1 MEISVEAT
9 NELERKMTIAVPSE
23 EVDSAVNERLQ
34 EAARNVRLNGFRK
47 GKVPLKVVKNR
58 FGKGVRQEVIGELM
72 NRSYYE
78 ALSEKKFRPA
88 GQPTIE
94 ASSMDEGQDLEFT
107 ATFEIYPE
115 IELPDFGE
123 LEVEKLV
130 ADVTE
135 ADIDQMIET
144 LREQRHNWQEVE
156 RKAADGD
163 MVNIDY
169 VGRQNE
175 EEFQGGKAE
184 GSSLV
189 IGSGRMIPGF
199 EKGLIGAKAGDT
211 VILNL
216 TFPEK
221 YQNSDLAGKEA
232 DFSVTVNKVS
242 EQVKPELDDE
252 FFASFGVEEGGLEA
266 FREEVAQNME
276 RELKG
281 ASRNKV
287 KIKVV
292 DSLLQ
297 ACQVSAPKALV
308 DGEIANL
315 RNQAL
320 QRMGVGP
327 DQNFDT
333 SLLPDDLFQEQADRR
348 VASGLIISEVIS
360 KQGLTP
366 DPEKVREAVEEIAS
380 TYESPEEV
388 INWYYGNQEQMEGV
402 ETSVLEDQAFD
413 YILGEAKIVEKQVSY
428 EEVIKAE
435 NASEQGSG
443 DEQESEDKPEA
454 DQVDNPEDEAQ

>member
-58 FGKGVRQEVIGELM
+58 FGKGVRQEVIGEVM
-72 NRSYYE
+72 NRSFYE
-78 ALSEKKFRPA
+78 ALSEKKIRPA

-94 ASSMDEGQDLEFT
+94 TNNTDEGQDLEFT
-107 ATFEIYPE
+107 ATFEVYPE
-115 IELPDFGE
+115 IELPNFTE

-130 ADVTE
+130 AEVTE
-135 ADIDQMIET
+135 TDIDQMIET
-144 LREQRHNWQEVE
+144 LQEQRHSWQEVE

-169 VGRQNE
+169 VGRQDN
-175 EEFQGGKAE
+175 EEFQGGQAE
-184 GSSLV
+184 GTSLV

-199 EKGLIGAKAGDT
+199 EEGLIGAQAGDVVT
-211 VILNL
+211 LKL

-221 YQNSDLAGKEA
+221 YQNSDLAGKDA

-242 EQVKPELDDE
+242 EKIKPALDEE

-266 FREEVAQNME
+266 FRREVAQNME

-281 ASRNKV
+281 ASRSKV
-287 KIKVV
+287 KINIV
-292 DSLLQ
+292 DSLLKE
-297 ACQVSAPKALV
+297 CQVTAPKALI

-315 RNQAL
+315 RDQAL
-320 QRMGVGP
+320 QRMGAGP
-327 DQNFDT
+327 DQNFDA
-333 SLLPDDLFQEQADRR
+333 SLLPDDLFKEQAERR
-348 VASGLIISEVIS
+348 VTSGLIISEVIS

-366 DPEKVREAVEEIAS
+366 DPSKVREAVEEIAS

-388 INWYYGNQEQMEGV
+388 INWYYGNQEQMAGV
-402 ETSVLEDQAFD
+402 ESSVLEDQAFD
-413 YILGEAKIVEKQVSY
+413 YILDQAKVVEKQVDY
-428 EEVIKAE
+428 EEAIKAE
-435 NASEQGSG
+435 NVAAEETAGDPESG
-443 DEQESEDKPEA
+443 DKPDA
-454 DQVDNPEDEAQ
+454 DQVDNLEDEAQ

>member
-9 NELERKMTIAVPSE
+9 NELERKMTIAVPSA
-23 EVDSAVNERLQ
+23 EVDSAVNERLH

-78 ALSEKKFRPA
+78 ALTEKKIRPA

-94 ASSMDEGQDLEFT
+94 TSNTDEGKDLEFT
-107 ATFEIYPE
+107 AVFEVYPE
-115 IELPDFGE
+115 IELPDFAE

-130 ADVTE
+130 AEVTDE
-135 ADIDQMIET
+135 DIDQMIDT
-144 LREQRHNWQEVE
+144 LREQRHTWQDVD

-184 GSSLV
+184 GTSLV

-199 EKGLIGAKAGDT
+199 EKGLIGAQAGDIVT
-211 VILNL
+211 LNL

-221 YQNSDLAGKEA
+221 YQNNELAGKDA

-242 EQVKPELDDE
+242 EKVKPELDDE

-266 FREEVAQNME
+266 FREEVAQNMG

-287 KIKVV
+287 KNRIVEA
-292 DSLLQ
+292 LLSE
-297 ACQVSAPKALV
+297 CDVTAPKALI

-320 QRMGVGP
+320 QRMGAGP
-327 DQNFDT
+327 EQNFDA
-333 SLLPDDLFQEQADRR
+333 SLLPDDLFQEQAERR
-348 VASGLIISEVIS
+348 VVSGLIISEVVS

-366 DPEKVREAVEEIAS
+366 DPSKVREAVEEVAS

-388 INWYYGNQEQMEGV
+388 VNWYYGNQEQLAGV
-402 ETSVLEDQAFD
+402 ESTVLEDEAFD
-413 YILGEAKIVEKQVSY
+413 YILGAAKIVEKQVSY
-428 EEVIKAE
+428 EDAIKAD
-435 NASEQGSG
+435 NA
-443 DEQESEDKPEA
+443 PEEEPA
-454 DQVDNPEDEAQ
+454 DDQ